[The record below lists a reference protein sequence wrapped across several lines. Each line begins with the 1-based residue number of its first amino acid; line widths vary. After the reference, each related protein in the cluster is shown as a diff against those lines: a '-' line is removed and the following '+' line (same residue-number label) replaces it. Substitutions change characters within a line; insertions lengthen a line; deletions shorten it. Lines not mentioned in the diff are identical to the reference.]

1 MMIYSAFPVYL
12 ISAHIERLPGGSGK
26 GALRCRADWTSSH
39 WPPVWRTHRSTYCT
53 VRWPSASA
61 STSSPMDLALVS
73 AASSPSL
80 SLSLCV
86 WYIQTWLLLFST
98 ALVSLMKTV
107 DSRPK
112 IEEIFFITNRMNMF
126 SEHWN
131 GRWEVGWNP
140 QEWYTWREWWT
151 ISTKG
156 DLSLLVLAFICWLTI
171 V

>member
-1 MMIYSAFPVYL
+1 MLIYSAFPVYL

-80 SLSLCV
+80 SLSFSLCV
-86 WYIQTWLLLFST
+86 IYSDMAVTFQYSACFTYEDRGLKAKDRGDIFYNKQNEYVFRTLKWSLRSWLKSPRMIH
-98 ALVSLMKTV
+98 MKG
-107 DSRPK
+107 
-112 IEEIFFITNRMNMF
+112 IMN
-126 SEHWN
+126 SKHI
-131 GRWEVGWNP
+131 R
-140 QEWYTWREWWT
+140 
-151 ISTKG
+151 
-156 DLSLLVLAFICWLTI
+156 
-171 V
+171 

>member
-1 MMIYSAFPVYL
+1 MLIYSAFSVYL
-12 ISAHIERLPGGSGK
+12 ISVHIERLPGGSGK

-61 STSSPMDLALVS
+61 STSSSMDLALVS

-80 SLSLCV
+80 CVIYSLLHDH
-86 WYIQTWLLLFST
+86 IQTWLLVFRRYGCKMIK

-126 SEHWN
+126 SEH
-131 GRWEVGWNP
+131 
-140 QEWYTWREWWT
+140 
-151 ISTKG
+151 
-156 DLSLLVLAFICWLTI
+156 
-171 V
+171 